1 MQTSTEINKE
11 EIFKENS
18 LKNLYNNF
26 KNKSNDIVHNHN
38 SLIIIFSFILTIY
51 PIFFNDKANIVYETT
66 KELKNKSKETYL
78 IKVKNNG
85 DINLRDIDFDSNF
98 PWGIEVIN
106 GKFLNKDF
114 LVYSES
120 TYMSNKN
127 KINLINEHQI
137 EFTKLFFDVDDSFSF
152 KVDVLKD
159 RNKDVYFKSIGK
171 VSGIKIIEI
180 DPFILTDKIISSI
193 IMISKFIFYI
203 LIFAIGPYVLKDLI
217 RIIYRIIFIE
227 RKAKKIFNINKN
239 KFDGFLNY
247 QLFLFLFNFF
257 SSDLKIIKNLI
268 LTKSDIIDYH
278 EYLNKKEKEETKKS
292 FYNLEEAEHHIK
304 KGSGTEDE
312 VKIYLINEIYTY
324 MKNYLDFT
332 TGNLVIKNEDYIIK
346 YIDII
351 LENKNPKDIKNVNS
365 FIFLMD

>member
-1 MQTSTEINKE
+1 MKE
-11 EIFKENS
+11 K
-18 LKNLYNNF
+18 
-26 KNKSNDIVHNHN
+26 
-38 SLIIIFSFILTIY
+38 
-51 PIFFNDKANIVYETT
+51 
-66 KELKNKSKETYL
+66 
-78 IKVKNNG
+78 
-85 DINLRDIDFDSNF
+85 
-98 PWGIEVIN
+98 
-106 GKFLNKDF
+106 
-114 LVYSES
+114 
-120 TYMSNKN
+120 
-127 KINLINEHQI
+127 Q
-137 EFTKLFFDVDDSFSF
+137 
-152 KVDVLKD
+152 
-159 RNKDVYFKSIGK
+159 
-171 VSGIKIIEI
+171 
-180 DPFILTDKIISSI
+180 
-193 IMISKFIFYI
+193 
-203 LIFAIGPYVLKDLI
+203 
-217 RIIYRIIFIE
+217 
-227 RKAKKIFNINKN
+227 KKIFNINKN